1 MKNRWSDQD
10 AHQFVAQYGTQ
21 WGEDLA
27 LRTYTTRLLG
37 SDAALVLHGGGNT
50 SVKATYRN
58 VFGQAMP
65 ALFMKAS
72 GFNMAKIEPP
82 GHTPLDLEYLKRLC
96 ALPELSD
103 DAMAGEFLLHR
114 LDPEA
119 APPSIETL
127 SHAYLPAKFID
138 HTHADAILVLTN
150 QPEGDKLI
158 REALG
163 DGVALVDYFKPG
175 FKLAKAV
182 IAAYDSNPGCRA
194 LVWLR
199 HGIMTWGATA
209 QASYE
214 AMIDL
219 VTRAEEFAARR
230 ASKPLVVV
238 VHTPLAEAE
247 KRLVEIVPVVRGLM
261 GRRALERAEPQRRR
275 VIVRHIVNPSILD
288 FLASDRGKEL
298 ALTPTLTSDHLI
310 RTKALPLWIDDPD
323 YSDPVKLRAQLTKG
337 FEEYALQYQA
347 YLARHA
353 ALMPPGMQPFDSL
366 PRVVLLPG
374 LGALCAGKD
383 VYAANI
389 ARDITAQTLAAKA
402 KIAAMGTYQGL
413 DERHLFEVEYFTLQ
427 HAKLRTDEPPLG
439 REVAIVTGAAGAIG
453 SAIAEG
459 LLKQGCHVALTD
471 LPGAALDKL
480 GAELSSQY
488 GDRVVTAP
496 LDVTDPASV
505 TQGFEAVIR
514 TWGGVDLVIIN
525 AGIAMV
531 SPLEQMD
538 LQAFQRVERVNT
550 DGTLL
555 LLRESARHFRLQGT
569 GGDIILVSTKNVFMP
584 GAKFGA
590 YSATKAA
597 AHQLARIASQEM
609 AELDVRVNMVA
620 PDAVFSH
627 GSRRSGLWAEVGPD
641 RMRARGLDEKGLEEY
656 YRSRNLLKA
665 AVTAQHVSRAVLFFA
680 TRQTPTTG
688 ATIPVDGGLPDATP
702 R

>member
-1 MKNRWSDQD
+1 
-10 AHQFVAQYGTQ
+10 
-21 WGEDLA
+21 LA

-37 SDAALVLHGGGNT
+37 NEEALVLHGGGNT
-50 SVKATYRN
+50 SLKGTYRN
-58 VFGQAMP
+58 VFGQETP

-72 GFNMAKIEPP
+72 GFNLGTIEPE
-82 GHTPLDLEYLKRLC
+82 GHTPLDLEHLERLC

-103 DAMAGEFLLHR
+103 DAMAGEFQLHR
-114 LDPEA
+114 LVPNTPA
-119 APPSIETL
+119 PSIETL
-127 SHAYLPAKFID
+127 SHAYLPGKYID

-163 DGVALVDYFKPG
+163 AGVALVEYVKPG

-182 IAAYDSNPGCRA
+182 IAAYDANPRCKA
-194 LVWLR
+194 LVWMQ
-199 HGIMTWGATA
+199 HGIMTWGDTA
-209 QASYE
+209 REAYT

-219 VTRAEEFAARR
+219 VSHAEDFATRR

-238 VHTPLAEAE
+238 MPASLAEAE
-247 KRLVEIVPVVRGLM
+247 KRLATVAPVVRGLLAQPS
-261 GRRALERAEPQRRR
+261 GDADRPYRRM
-275 VIVRHIVNPSILD
+275 VIQPIVNQEILN

-298 ALTPTLTSDHLI
+298 ALTPTLTSDHLV
-310 RTKALPLWIDDPD
+310 RTKALPMWVDDPD
-323 YSDPVKLRAQLTKG
+323 YSNQARLREQLLKG
-337 FEEYALQYQA
+337 LEAYAADYQA
-347 YLARHA
+347 YLSRNV
-353 ALMPPGMQPFDSL
+353 ALMPRGMKPFDSL
-366 PRVVLLPG
+366 PRAVLLPG

-383 VYAANI
+383 ARAARI
-389 ARDITAQTLAAKA
+389 AHDITAQTLAAKA
-402 KIAAMGTYQGL
+402 RIAAMGTYRGL
-413 DERHLFEVEYFTLQ
+413 AEDHLFEVEYFTLQ

-453 SAIAEG
+453 SAIADG
-459 LLKQGCHVALTD
+459 LLEQGCHVALTD
-471 LPGAALDKL
+471 LPGAALDNL
-480 GAELSSQY
+480 GGELKKKY
-488 GDRVVTAP
+488 GERVITAP
-496 LDVTDPASV
+496 LDVTNPSSV
-505 TQGFEAVIR
+505 EQGFEAVIK
-514 TWGGVDLVIIN
+514 TWGGIDLVIVN

-531 SPLEQMD
+531 SALEQMD
-538 LQAFQRVERVNT
+538 FEAFQRVERVNT

-555 LLRESARHFRLQGT
+555 LLRQAARHFRMQGT

-609 AELDVRVNMVA
+609 AELGVRVNMVA

-627 GSRRSGLWAEVGPD
+627 GSRKSGLWAEVGPD
-641 RMRARGLDEKGLEEY
+641 RMRARGLDEKGLEQY
-656 YRSRNLLKA
+656 YQSRNLLKA
-665 AVTAQHVSRAVLFFA
+665 AVTAEHVSRAVLFFA

-688 ATIPVDGGLPDATP
+688 ATIPVDGGLPDSTP

>member
-10 AHQFVAQYGTQ
+10 ADQFLAQYAAQ
-21 WGEDLA
+21 WGAELA

-37 SDAALVLHGGGNT
+37 GEEALVLHGGGNT
-50 SVKATYRN
+50 SLKGAFRN
-58 VFGQAMP
+58 VFGQQTP
-65 ALFMKAS
+65 ALFIKAS
-72 GFNMAKIEPP
+72 GFNLGTITPE
-82 GHTPLDLEYLKRLC
+82 GFTPLDLDHLRRVC
-96 ALPELSD
+96 ALPSLSD
-103 DAMAGEFLLHR
+103 EAMAAESQMHR
-114 LDPEA
+114 LVPN
-119 APPSIETL
+119 APAPSIETL

-150 QPEGDKLI
+150 QPEGEKLI

-163 DGVALVDYFKPG
+163 EGVALVDYVKPG

-182 IAAYDSNPGCRA
+182 IAAYDACPGCRA
-194 LVWLR
+194 LVWMK
-199 HGIMTWGATA
+199 HGIMTWGETA
-209 QASYE
+209 RDAYS

-219 VTRAEEFAARR
+219 VTRAEDFATRR

-238 VHTPLAEAE
+238 MPAALADAE
-247 KRLVEIVPVVRGLM
+247 KRLAAVAPIVRGLLAQPS
-261 GRRALERAEPQRRR
+261 GDPDRPYRRMVLQPL
-275 VIVRHIVNPSILD
+275 VNQCVLD
-288 FLASDRGKEL
+288 FLGSDRGREL
-298 ALTPTLTSDHLI
+298 ALTPTLTSDHLV
-310 RTKALPLWIDDPD
+310 RTKPLPLWVDNPD
-323 YSDPVKLRAQLTKG
+323 YANPANLREQLVKGIAAYG
-337 FEEYALQYQA
+337 ADYQA
-347 YLARHA
+347 YLTRNA
-353 ALMPPGMQPFDSL
+353 ALMPPGMKPFDSL

-383 VYAANI
+383 ARAAGI
-389 ARDITAQTLAAKA
+389 AHDITAQTLAAKA
-402 KIAAMGTYQGL
+402 RIAAMGTYQGL
-413 DERHLFEVEYFTLQ
+413 TEDHIFETEYFTLQ

-459 LLKQGCHVALTD
+459 LLEQGCHVALTD
-471 LPGAALDKL
+471 LPGAALDNL
-480 GAELSSQY
+480 GEELRKQYAE
-488 GDRVVTAP
+488 RVIATP

-505 TQGFEAVIR
+505 TQGFEAVIK

-525 AGIAMV
+525 AGMAMV
-531 SPLEQMD
+531 MSLEQMD
-538 LQAFQRVERVNT
+538 LGAFQRVERVNT
-550 DGTLL
+550 EGTLL
-555 LLRESARHFRLQGT
+555 LLREAARHFRLQGT

-597 AHQLARIASQEM
+597 SHQLGRIASQEM
-609 AELDVRVNMVA
+609 AELGVRVNMVS

-627 GSRRSGLWAEVGPD
+627 GTRRSGLWAAVGPD

-656 YRSRNLLKA
+656 YRSRNLLRA
-665 AVTAQHVSRAVLFFA
+665 TVTAQHVSRAVLFFA

-688 ATIPVDGGLPDATP
+688 ATIPVDGGLPDSTP

>member
-10 AHQFVAQYGTQ
+10 ADQFIAQYAAK
-21 WGEDLA
+21 WGADLA

-37 SDAALVLHGGGNT
+37 SEEALVLHGGGNT
-50 SVKATYRN
+50 SLKGTYRN
-58 VFGQAMP
+58 IFGQETP
-65 ALFMKAS
+65 ALLMKAS
-72 GFNMAKIEPP
+72 GFNLGTIEPE
-82 GHTPLDLEYLKRLC
+82 GHTPLDLEYLRRMC
-96 ALPELSD
+96 SLPGLSD
-103 DAMAGEFLLHR
+103 DAMAGEFLTHR
-114 LDPEA
+114 LVPNA
-119 APPSIETL
+119 AAPSIETL
-127 SHAYLPAKFID
+127 SHAYIPAKYID

-150 QPEGDKLI
+150 QLEGRKLI

-163 DGVALVDYFKPG
+163 EGVALVDYVKPG

-182 IAAYDSNPGCRA
+182 IAAYDANPGCHA
-194 LVWLR
+194 LVWMQ
-199 HGIMTWGATA
+199 HGIMTWGETA
-209 QASYE
+209 REAYS

-238 VHTPLAEAE
+238 MPASLADAE
-247 KRLVEIVPVVRGLM
+247 KHLATVAPVVRGLLAQPS
-261 GRRALERAEPQRRR
+261 GDADRPFRRMVLLPL
-275 VIVRHIVNPSILD
+275 VNQEILD
-288 FLASDRGKEL
+288 FLGSDRGKEL
-298 ALTPTLTSDHLI
+298 ALTPTLTSDHLV
-310 RTKALPLWIDDPD
+310 RTKALPLWVDDPN
-323 YSDPVKLRAQLTKG
+323 YNDPAKLRDQLLQG
-337 FEEYALQYQA
+337 LEAYAADYQA
-347 YLARHA
+347 YLARNA
-353 ALMPPGMQPFDSL
+353 ALMPAGMKPFDSL

-383 VYAANI
+383 VRAARI

-402 KIAAMGTYQGL
+402 RIAAMGTYRGL
-413 DERHLFEVEYFTLQ
+413 AEAHLFEVEYFTLQ
-427 HAKLRTDEPPLG
+427 HAKLRTDEPLLG

-453 SAIAEG
+453 SAIADG
-459 LLKQGCHVALTD
+459 LLEQGCHVALTD
-471 LPGAALDKL
+471 LPGTPLDNL
-480 GAELSSQY
+480 GEELKKKY
-488 GDRVVTAP
+488 GERVITVP

-505 TQGFEAVIR
+505 AQGFDAVIK
-514 TWGGVDLVIIN
+514 TWGGIDLVIVN

-538 LQAFQRVERVNT
+538 FAAFQRVERVNVE
-550 DGTLL
+550 GALL
-555 LLRESARHFRLQGT
+555 LLRQSARHFRVQGT
-569 GGDIILVSTKNVFMP
+569 GGDIILISTKNVFMP

-609 AELDVRVNMVA
+609 AELGVRVNMVA

-627 GSRRSGLWAEVGPD
+627 GGRRSGLWAEVGPD
-641 RMRARGLDEKGLEEY
+641 RMRARGLDEKGLETY
-656 YRSRNLLKA
+656 YQSRNLLKA

-688 ATIPVDGGLPDATP
+688 ATIPVDGGLPDSTP